1 MRCFFIREQEYDREK
16 AVQYAKKWAYGRNP
30 EYFNF
35 DPIGGDCTNFISQCI
50 FAGSKTMN
58 YKPNGWYYK
67 NGNDKSP
74 SWTGVEFLYNF
85 LTQNK
90 GVGPYGEEN
99 KEKMQI
105 GDVIQLSFD
114 GIKFGHSLLV
124 VKKEG
129 GDFFTASHTMDTF
142 GRNVNTYLIQKIR
155 YIHIIGIRRW

>member
-1 MRCFFIREQEYDREK
+1 MREQEYEREK

-58 YKPNGWYYK
+58 YKSNGWYYK

-99 KEKMQI
+99 KEIIFFHKTLKVQGVI
-105 GDVIQLSFD
+105 GQLDELFE
-114 GIKFGHSLLV
+114 LL
-124 VKKEG
+124 
-129 GDFFTASHTMDTF
+129 FQNISS
-142 GRNVNTYLIQKIR
+142 
-155 YIHIIGIRRW
+155 